1 MASKN
6 LSTARNLLSR
16 VDQDLGPELGIQQ
29 EQVDGKME
37 HHLLVLSLL
46 KRNVGMENFVN
57 SHISM
62 RRVMT

>member
-1 MASKN
+1 MDSKN
-6 LSTARNLLSR
+6 LSTARNLLSQ
-16 VDQDLGPELGIQQ
+16 VDPDLGQELGTQQ

-46 KRNVGMENFVN
+46 NRNVGMENSVN

-62 RRVMT
+62 RRVMI

>member
-1 MASKN
+1 MDSKN
-6 LSTARNLLSR
+6 LSTARNLLSQ
-16 VDQDLGPELGIQQ
+16 VVPGLGQELGTQQ

-46 KRNVGMENFVN
+46 SLNVGMENSVN

-62 RRVMT
+62 LRVMT

>member
-1 MASKN
+1 MDSKK
-6 LSTARNLLSR
+6 LSTARNLLSQ
-16 VDQDLGPELGIQQ
+16 VDQDLGQELGTQQ
-29 EQVDGKME
+29 AQEDGKME

-46 KRNVGMENFVN
+46 SLNVGMENFVN

>member
-1 MASKN
+1 MDSKN
-6 LSTARNLLSR
+6 LSTVRNLLSQ
-16 VDQDLGPELGIQQ
+16 VDQDLGLELGTQQ

-46 KRNVGMENFVN
+46 RQNVGMESFVN

-62 RRVMT
+62 LRVMT